1 MIFDIH
7 THDISARNALISVN
21 PAEFDPQPGT
31 FYSVGIHPWRLS
43 ASDEDMKLLESI
55 VSREDVL
62 MIGECGIDKV
72 RGVELNEQIKV
83 LRKHVEL
90 SETLGK
96 PLILHCVKASN
107 ELVALR
113 KEIRATQPWVVHG
126 FRGNA
131 NVARQLLA
139 AGMFLSFGEH
149 FNADALKVVPP
160 GRLLVETD
168 ESAMKI
174 DEIAKRVAETR
185 GVPCEELESDVLQTI
200 QVLLHR
206 MLRITDMNLKKS

>member
-1 MIFDIH
+1 M
-7 THDISARNALISVN
+7 ISVN
-21 PAEFDPQPGT
+21 LAEFDPQPGA

-55 VSREDVL
+55 ALRDDVL

>member
-21 PAEFDPQPGT
+21 PAEFDSQPGA

-55 VSREDVL
+55 ALRGDVL

-107 ELVALR
+107 ELIALR

-206 MLRITDMNLKKS
+206 ML

>member
-21 PAEFDPQPGT
+21 PAEFDPQPGA

-55 VSREDVL
+55 ASREDVL

-72 RGVELNEQIKV
+72 RGVELSEQIKV

-90 SETLGK
+90 SEAFGK

-206 MLRITDMNLKKS
+206 ML